1 MTKRDET
8 EEFVEDDDFF
18 SELYNDHIVKIAD
31 WKLSGKDIP
40 PAMDEFGWFL
50 TPEKIKIL
58 TKRQLYEY
66 ILNFRIIAIKAYN
79 ARDLKRGEHMIII
92 NAVYILII
100 VFLVLTGT
108 YH

>member
-1 MTKRDET
+1 MYLYTERDET
-8 EEFVEDDDFF
+8 EEFVEDDGFP
-18 SELYNDHIVKIAD
+18 SELHDATGWELHNTH
-31 WKLSGKDIP
+31 IP
-40 PAMDEFGWFL
+40 PDIDSVFLVKDEL
-50 TPEKIKIL
+50 KIL

>member
-1 MTKRDET
+1 MTERDET
-8 EEFVEDDDFF
+8 EEFVEDNGFP
-18 SELYNDHIVKIAD
+18 SELHDAINREIFNTLTY
-31 WKLSGKDIP
+31 IP
-40 PAMDEFGWFL
+40 PEMHSAYLNKDEL
-50 TPEKIKIL
+50 KIL
-58 TKRQLYEY
+58 TRRQLYEY
-66 ILNFRIIAIKAYN
+66 ILNFRVIAIKAYN

>member
-18 SELYNDHIVKIAD
+18 SELYNDHTVKIAD

-58 TKRQLYEY
+58 TKRQLYKH
-66 ILNFRIIAIKAYN
+66 ILNFRIEAIDAYN
-79 ARDLKRGEHMIII
+79 ARDLYLRNYQGIVNI
-92 NAVYILII
+92 VYILII